1 LEETIHFYILGSLC
15 TTLLY
20 RFCCCRTQNGVTVN
34 RFDRWGNNMGVVV
47 DHLKKMNERFHKNG
61 ALEFGYATPYDS
73 SCRLLC
79 VYAKQPRHEG
89 NHLG

>member
-1 LEETIHFYILGSLC
+1 
-15 TTLLY
+15 
-20 RFCCCRTQNGVTVN
+20 
-34 RFDRWGNNMGVVV
+34 MGVVV